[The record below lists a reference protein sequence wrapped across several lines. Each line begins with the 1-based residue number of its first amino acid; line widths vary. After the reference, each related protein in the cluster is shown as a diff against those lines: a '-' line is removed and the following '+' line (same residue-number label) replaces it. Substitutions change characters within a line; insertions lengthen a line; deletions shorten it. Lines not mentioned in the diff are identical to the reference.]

1 MLMLARHPS
10 ATGLRSAVFIAT
22 LLLGPVAAA
31 APARADDDALYR
43 ARAFVTGQGE
53 SERARGM
60 ALCLADVLVKVS
72 GDPQLRGDARLKP
85 LESEAARLVARFSYH
100 DRMAGL
106 PLHDEQGTRDRPF
119 DLTVAFDPGRIDG
132 ALRSLGLQPWPLP
145 RPAVMV
151 LLGIR
156 DGAGVSYVLAGNGGR
171 GLGQR
176 LSLAAAGERS
186 GLPVRLPDS
195 AGLAAR
201 QLTYEEL
208 AAATPA
214 RLKAL
219 SRSFDGAPLL
229 AGRLDWDEAAGGWN
243 TRWRFSG
250 AGKERDWQ
258 IRGVSFDE
266 DFRRSVDR
274 TMGILSGHER

>member
-1 MLMLARHPS
+1 MLARHPS
-10 ATGLRSAVFIAT
+10 ASGFRGAIVLAA

-31 APARADDDALYR
+31 APAPADDDALYR
-43 ARAFVTGQGE
+43 ARAFVTGEGAA
-53 SERARGM
+53 ERARGM
-60 ALCLADVLVKVS
+60 ALCLTEVLVKVS

-85 LESEAARLVARFSYH
+85 LEAEAQRFVAHFSYH

-119 DLTVAFDPGRIDG
+119 DLTADFDPARIEA
-132 ALRSLGLQPWPLP
+132 ALRSLGLQPWPPP
-145 RPAVMV
+145 RPKVLV

-156 DGAGVSYVLAGNGGR
+156 DGAGVAYVLAGDGAR

-201 QLTYEEL
+201 QLTYAGL

-214 RLKAL
+214 RLAAL

-229 AGRLDWDEAAGGWN
+229 LGQLDWDEAAGGWN
-243 TRWRFSG
+243 TRWRFAG
-250 AGKERDWQ
+250 AGKAREWR

-274 TMGILSGHER
+274 AMGILSGHER